1 MYQETKL
8 RSDLQSSQ
16 QSSLPNLCLTVTY
29 RRIEELK
36 PDPANPR
43 RHSKKQIRQIAESIK
58 AFGFNVPILI
68 DRHGD
73 IIAGHGRWLACRDL
87 DFTEVPTLCLDHLTP
102 AQARAF
108 MIADNRLT
116 EIAVWD
122 DRLLA
127 QQLKELTLVGL
138 DFDIE
143 VTGFE
148 MGEIDLRI
156 ASLDD
161 PAQAEADP
169 TDVVPEI
176 PGTPLSKLG
185 DMWLLHRHR
194 LLCGSAL
201 DSAVFAALMG
211 EERAATAFID
221 PPYNVRIDGHAGG
234 LGAIHHRPF
243 PMASGEMDR
252 SQFTAFLGQAFR
264 NLTAFSIDGSIHFVC
279 MDWRHVEELL
289 AAGREAYGELKNIC
303 VWVKDNAGMGS
314 FYRSRHELVC
324 VFKCGRNGHRN
335 NIQLG
340 QFGRNR
346 SNVWHYP
353 GANSFTRSSEEGN
366 LLALHPT
373 VKPVAMVAD
382 AILDCSARG
391 DIVLDTFLGSGTTLV
406 AAERTGRRCHGMEL
420 DPAYVDTSVRRWQ
433 KLTGG
438 SARHAASG
446 RSFDDLAREAEV
458 ADAA

>member
-1 MYQETKL
+1 MSKTPD
-8 RSDLQSSQ
+8 RSERRKQRLE
-16 QSSLPNLCLTVTY
+16 VVY
-29 RRIEELK
+29 RAIDELK
-36 PDPANPR
+36 PDPANAR
-43 RHSKKQIRQIAESIK
+43 QHSHAQIRKLANSIDT
-58 AFGFNVPILI
+58 FGFNVPVLVDAELNVIS
-68 DRHGD
+68 
-73 IIAGHGRWLACRDL
+73 GHGRLAACRAL
-87 DFTEVPTLCLDHLTP
+87 GLAEVPTLRLDHLSP
-102 AQARAF
+102 AQLRAF

-116 EIAVWD
+116 ELAQWD

-127 QQLKELTLVGL
+127 QQLKDLSLLGL
-138 DFDIE
+138 DFSLE

-148 MGEIDLRI
+148 MAEIDLRI
-156 ASLDD
+156 ESLDNLREPDDD
-161 PAQAEADP
+161 PAD
-169 TDVVPEI
+169 DLPEL
-176 PGTPLSKLG
+176 PASPPVSKIGDLLMLG
-185 DMWLLHRHR
+185 NHRV
-194 LLCGSAL
+194 LCGSAL
-201 DSAVFAALMG
+201 DTAAFAALMG
-211 EERAATAFID
+211 DERAATIFTD
-221 PPYNVRIDGHAGG
+221 SPYNVRIDGHASG
-234 LGAIHHRPF
+234 LGTIHHRPF

-252 SQFTAFLGQAFR
+252 SRFTAFLGQAFR
-264 NLTAFSIDGSIHFVC
+264 NLTVFSIDGSIHFVC

-289 AAGREAYGELKNIC
+289 AAGREAYDELKNIC

-324 VFKCGRNGHRN
+324 VFKHGRNGHRN

-353 GANSFTRSSEEGN
+353 GANSFARYSEEGN

-391 DIVLDTFLGSGTTLV
+391 DIVLDTFLGSGTTLI

-458 ADAA
+458 ANAA